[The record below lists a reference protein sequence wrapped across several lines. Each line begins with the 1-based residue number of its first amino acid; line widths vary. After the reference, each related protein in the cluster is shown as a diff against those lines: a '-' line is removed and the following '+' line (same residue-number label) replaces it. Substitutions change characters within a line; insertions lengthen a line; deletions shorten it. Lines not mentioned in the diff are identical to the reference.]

1 MEPLFSYAYI
11 LTIELAYVVKVYV
24 KIADN
29 SYPINSDSCP
39 HVCYKPA
46 SVCLNA
52 HVLRTYFDYCSH
64 IEAHVYAKRAFS
76 PFQNYAAMFSVT
88 ACLQPFLVTGFLKK
102 TRYGLSTH
110 YCFMP
115 IVHLLSCLP
124 AFWRVIYRATL
135 ILQISVLIS
144 GCYLFY
150 IEFISS
156 LTISLLF
163 LHFDLQQFPYTLG
176 YCLFLGWF
184 G

>member
-52 HVLRTYFDYCSH
+52 HVLKTYFDYCSH

-76 PFQNYAAMFSVT
+76 PF
-88 ACLQPFLVTGFLKK
+88 
-102 TRYGLSTH
+102 
-110 YCFMP
+110 
-115 IVHLLSCLP
+115 
-124 AFWRVIYRATL
+124 
-135 ILQISVLIS
+135 
-144 GCYLFY
+144 
-150 IEFISS
+150 
-156 LTISLLF
+156 
-163 LHFDLQQFPYTLG
+163 
-176 YCLFLGWF
+176 
-184 G
+184 

>member
-76 PFQNYAAMFSVT
+76 PFQNYASMFSIT
-88 ACLQPFLVTGFLKK
+88 SCLQPFLVTG
-102 TRYGLSTH
+102 
-110 YCFMP
+110 CFKNQDMGYQL
-115 IVHLLSCLP
+115 IIASCLL
-124 AFWRVIYRATL
+124 FICYLVFLRSVRVIYRATL

-163 LHFDLQQFPYTLG
+163 FHFDLHQFPCTLG
-176 YCLFLGWF
+176 YCLFLG
-184 G
+184 